1 MLFNRISTNIYANAV
16 KRRVSGYDSFTENPD
31 DEKGNDKTAEH
42 GLGAAH
48 RDTLRSRLACEDWRG
63 ILVSLADIYGI

>member
-1 MLFNRISTNIYANAV
+1 MR
-16 KRRVSGYDSFTENPD
+16 KE
-31 DEKGNDKTAEH
+31 NDKTAEH

>member
-1 MLFNRISTNIYANAV
+1 MIHLQRIRMMR
-16 KRRVSGYDSFTENPD
+16 KE
-31 DEKGNDKTAEH
+31 NDKTAEH